1 MKIFGLEK
9 LSLVDFGNNVCAVVF
24 TGACNYRCPFCHNAG
39 LVEKTVEQIPENQV
53 IEFLQSRRKMLDGV
67 CVSGGEPTLQ
77 PDLCDFLRKLKQMGY
92 KVKLDTN
99 GTNPKILQQ
108 AINEKL
114 VDYVAMDIKNSED
127 KYAVTTGVNYL
138 LFSAVQESISILINS
153 GVDYEFRTTLVN
165 ELHSHEDIKKMAQM
179 LVGAKR
185 IFLQQYI
192 DSENC
197 IKQGLTKVS
206 KETAK
211 EFANI
216 LSQTVKEVKLRGY
229 S

>member
-1 MKIFGLEK
+1 
-9 LSLVDFGNNVCAVVF
+9 
-24 TGACNYRCPFCHNAG
+24 
-39 LVEKTVEQIPENQV
+39 
-53 IEFLQSRRKMLDGV
+53 
-67 CVSGGEPTLQ
+67 
-77 PDLCDFLRKLKQMGY
+77 MGY

-127 KYAVTTGVNYL
+127 KYAVTTGVNYP

-165 ELHSHEDIKKMAQM
+165 ELHSHGDIKKMSQM

-185 IFLQQYI
+185 IFLQQYM

-197 IKQGLTKVS
+197 IKQGLTKVF